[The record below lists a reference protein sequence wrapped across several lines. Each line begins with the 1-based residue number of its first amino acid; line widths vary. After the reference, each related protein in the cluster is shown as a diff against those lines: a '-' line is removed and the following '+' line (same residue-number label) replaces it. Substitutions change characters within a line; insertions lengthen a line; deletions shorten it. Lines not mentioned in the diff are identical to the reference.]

1 MADPRRRAVLVLVL
15 AIAGISIAAPL
26 IRYSDAHPLAI
37 AIWRLAFA
45 LLIILPL
52 LVRQHG
58 WEQWSRLR
66 RGDGALALL
75 AGVMLA
81 LHFWAWNT
89 SIGLTS
95 IAASVVLVNVQPLLV
110 AVISALWLHEAPTR
124 LQWSGI
130 ALAMA
135 GALVIGLSG
144 APTGAAQQG
153 SRALLGNALALV
165 GAMTAALYYLAGR
178 RLRQQLDLWPY
189 VSLVYSA
196 ALVMLLM
203 LAAAGGVPVLGQ
215 PPREL
220 AIFVALAIGPMLLG
234 HTGFNWALRYLPAY
248 VISLAVLGE
257 PVGATILAAVLP
269 GIREV
274 PEPLMLGGGALVLAG
289 IVLALPRAPRSRE
302 QSAGS

>member
-1 MADPRRRAVLVLVL
+1 MPRQRAVLVLVL
-15 AIAGISIAAPL
+15 AVAGISVAAPL
-26 IRYSDAHPLAI
+26 IRVSEAHPMAI

-45 LLIILPL
+45 LLVILPL
-52 LVRQHG
+52 LARERGWRQ
-58 WEQWSRLR
+58 WRRLR
-66 RGDGALALL
+66 GSDVTLAAL

-110 AVISALWLHEAPTR
+110 AIISAMWLREAPSP

-130 ALAMA
+130 TVAML
-135 GALVIGLSG
+135 GALLIGVSG
-144 APTGAAQQG
+144 APAVGGTVHPKAW
-153 SRALLGNALALV
+153 LGNVLALI
-165 GAMTAALYYLAGR
+165 GALTAALYYLAGR
-178 RLRQQLDLWPY
+178 RLRQELDLWPY

-196 ALVMLLM
+196 ALVTLLAIAGM
-203 LAAAGGVPVLGQ
+203 GGVPVLGQ

-220 AIFVALAIGPMLLG
+220 AIFVALALGPMLLG

-248 VISLAVLGE
+248 VVSLAVLGE
-257 PVGATILAAVLP
+257 PVGATILATVLP

-274 PEPLMLGGGALVLAG
+274 PQPLTLAGGALVLAG
-289 IVLALPRAPRSRE
+289 IVLALPRMRPSRE
-302 QSAGS
+302 QIRRT